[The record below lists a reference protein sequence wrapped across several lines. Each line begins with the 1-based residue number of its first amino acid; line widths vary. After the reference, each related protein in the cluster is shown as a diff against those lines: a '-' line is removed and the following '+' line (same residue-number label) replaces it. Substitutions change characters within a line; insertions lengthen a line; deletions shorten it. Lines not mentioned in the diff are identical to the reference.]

1 MSLASLGMPCS
12 REVRVLWDT
21 GAMPTIIC
29 ESALPIGTEIL
40 PSTARLTGVSNKILP
55 IKGESN
61 VFFQLGSYQYQ
72 QLMIVV
78 PQDTMQFP
86 ENCKII
92 LGANFLSHYQL
103 NIDSAEWC
111 ITSKGEKVVSLL
123 PSIIDSRLYAPT
135 SLALPEQAPDDNPPI
150 QHETTDSQVTT
161 QQSSSRKR
169 KKQVRDSKTAPS
181 KRLNSSSPP
190 SPSFTGSETSS
201 APQGDPPQPSNN
213 TQDDY
218 LVYPCAGYELPTG
231 ITTIKVY
238 LQHDLSEDII
248 TSDSFNSYLV
258 EPSMLRPGVFVTQ
271 TAISGKV
278 LIVGI
283 YNANKA
289 PEILQRG
296 LPISTASRCDPDT
309 HFIGLSALQQDQQYA
324 PMDMND
330 APSRSVLMIHTVSE
344 VTAHADD
351 GTTSVECRDELDDA
365 LDFDPTEV
373 SSTDPTYDEA
383 RLNKLLQIFD
393 IDSWKLPQNK
403 REAAINIIRHHQKA
417 FNISGERL
425 PCTHLLSHR
434 IEVTDEHAII
444 HTPPRWTPIK
454 MRPYVEGETEA
465 LLRLD
470 LAYRSRSP
478 HTSPIV
484 MVRKKGKN
492 KYRMC
497 VDYRALNK
505 LTRPMFYPAC
515 CVDDVLYRV
524 AAAAI
529 MSILDMT
536 QGYMQVPMDLPS
548 QKYTAFSNHLG
559 AFAFSRMS
567 FGLRNAAFTLSMLM
581 DMVFKDLREFVE
593 NYHDDIYLFSSS
605 VEDHLG
611 HLASSLKAIITAN
624 IQVSAEKTKL
634 FVTQAHILGHVV
646 GNGTIRPD
654 SDKTEAIMNMS
665 SPRNRTGVRSFLG
678 MTSFFRK
685 FIPDYAKIAAPLTL
699 LTSDKVPWFWST
711 SQETAFNTL
720 KSKLVQD
727 PVLRAPVFDAPW
739 YLLTDASSGAIG
751 SWLAQRH
758 EGHLFPVAY
767 HSRRLKPHEL
777 QWALDPYE
785 AEVLAIYDSL
795 RKFKHFLYGSRLVI
809 LSDSQ
814 ALQWLFSKA
823 QYKSPRLTR
832 WALSIQ
838 SYGADLLHLP
848 GRINRPA
855 DTLSRYP
862 VHELLAPSS
871 QNQQNGRAK
880 SNQRKPHVAPG
891 PYPHDRLDS
900 ITDPA
905 EQTIISQAEFLVD
918 GDPEAPKAL
927 TLVSFRQSPG
937 PIAKT
942 DTTVLVN
949 SIRTNEPDIEDP
961 ADTILWTDAEMKQAQ
976 QADPLLKH
984 IIKYI
989 KSPTDL
995 NKQMVDPNIKDLHT
1009 FLLDNTGILY
1019 KKQLDPSAE
1028 LRGEEEVIVI
1038 PYALQQRAM
1047 ASIHNTSVA
1056 GHPGPDRSC
1065 WAAHRRFWWRNMNK
1079 HIKRYAETC
1088 KICLRCKGNP
1098 HPPVSKRRYPVPP
1111 RPWHTLSIDLI
1122 GRLPATRDKYKFILV
1137 CVDHLTRYTTTFPLK
1152 TKSAK
1157 EVAAALI
1164 TCFCEHGFPQTL
1176 LSDNGTEFNNKLMSE
1191 LAILMGFRHRTIC
1204 AYHPSSQGLVERK
1217 NGAIMTALRQVYLDR
1232 PHDWAAVLPW
1242 ATLYVNS
1249 AYCSSIGDTPYY
1261 LFKHRDPDSP
1271 LQVCSTPST
1280 ISKSPQQ
1287 SLIDEK
1293 ERAKAAFEIVREKLL
1308 EAADRS
1314 ARTTEK
1320 KAKAC
1325 KIKVDDRVYVR
1336 YVRHKKG
1343 DNKLTPK
1350 FSGPFRVISQK
1361 SPSVFKLK
1369 NLINNKVTE
1378 AHVENLKLVKEDI
1391 APLDIFP
1398 NARLPLQDPHAMQSA
1413 APTDEQN
1420 QPPQDPV
1427 DPADEHD
1434 FLGFSEDDPYLWAET
1449 VDGLHP
1455 QT

>member
-1 MSLASLGMPCS
+1 MSLASLGTPCS
-12 REVRVLWDT
+12 REVKVLWDT

-40 PSTARLTGVSNKILP
+40 PSAARLTGVSNKLISV
-55 IKGESN
+55 KGESN
-61 VFFQLGSYQYQ
+61 VYFQLGSYQYQ

-78 PQDTMQFP
+78 PQDSMQFP
-86 ENCKII
+86 EGAQII

-103 NIDSAEWC
+103 TIDSAAWC
-111 ITSKGEKVVSLL
+111 ITANGERIVPLL
-123 PSIIDSRLYAPT
+123 PSIIDSRLYAPSALVPSEPAIVSKSASQQDGSASLTT
-135 SLALPEQAPDDNPPI
+135 SQ
-150 QHETTDSQVTT
+150 SQPGAAKRLKQTH
-161 QQSSSRKR
+161 SSPGTS
-169 KKQVRDSKTAPS
+169 S
-181 KRLNSSSPP
+181 KRRSITFSSPP
-190 SPSFTGSETSS
+190 IISGSVNDS
-201 APQGDPPQPSNN
+201 APLGDLDQPSD
-213 TQDDY
+213 TAQDDY
-218 LVYPCAGYELPTG
+218 LVYPCAGYELSTG
-231 ITTIKVY
+231 ITTIKVF
-238 LQHDLSEDII
+238 LQHQLSDHPI
-248 TSDSFNSYLV
+248 TSDSDNSYIV
-258 EPSMLRPGVFVTQ
+258 EPHMLRPGVFVTQ
-271 TAISGKV
+271 TAVSGKF

-296 LPISTASRCDPDT
+296 LPISTASRCDPESQ
-309 HFIGLSALQQDQQYA
+309 FIGLSALQQDQQYA

-351 GTTSVECRDELDDA
+351 GNSSVECRDELDDA

-373 SSTDPTYDEA
+373 STTDPTYDEA
-383 RLNKLLQIFD
+383 RLTKLLQIFD
-393 IDSWKLPQNK
+393 MESWQIPQDK
-403 REAAINIIRHHQKA
+403 REAAIDIIRRHQRA
-417 FNISGERL
+417 FNIKGERL
-425 PCTHLLSHR
+425 PSTHLLSHK

-454 MRPYVEGETEA
+454 MRPFVEGETDA

-484 MVRKKGKN
+484 MVRKKGVGKW
-492 KYRMC
+492 RMC
-497 VDYRALNK
+497 VDYRYLNK
-505 LTRPMFYPAC
+505 LTRPMYYPAR

-524 AAAAI
+524 AFAAI
-529 MSILDMT
+529 LSILDMT
-536 QGYMQVPMDLPS
+536 QGYMQVPMDVPS

-581 DMVFKDLREFVE
+581 DMVFKDLRHCVE
-593 NYHDDIYLFSSS
+593 NYHDDIYTFSNS
-605 VEDHLG
+605 VEEHFE
-611 HLASSLKAIITAN
+611 HLASSLTAIIESR
-624 IQVSAEKTKL
+624 IQVSAEKTRL

-654 SDKTEAIMNMS
+654 SSKTEDILNMS
-665 SPRNRTGVRSFLG
+665 SPKNRTGVRSFLG

-685 FIPDYAKIAAPLTL
+685 FIPNYAKIAAPLTL

-711 SQETAFNTL
+711 AQETSFNTL

-727 PVLRAPVFDAPW
+727 PVLRAPVFDATW

-751 SWLAQRH
+751 SWIAQRH
-758 EGHLFPVAY
+758 GGHLFPVAY

-814 ALQWLFSKA
+814 ALQWLFSKS

-862 VHELLAPSS
+862 VHELLAASA
-871 QNQQNGRAK
+871 QNTSDGQPHTNH
-880 SNQRKPHVAPG
+880 RKPYVSPG
-891 PYPHDRLDS
+891 PYPQNRLAN
-900 ITDPA
+900 IGDPD
-905 EQTIISQAEFLVD
+905 EKTIISQAEFLVD

-937 PIAKT
+937 PIMKT
-942 DTTVLVN
+942 DTTVVVN

-961 ADTILWTDAEMKQAQ
+961 ADSILWTMPEMKQAQ

-984 IIKYI
+984 IIKYL
-989 KSPTDL
+989 KNPTNL
-995 NKQMVDPNIKDLHT
+995 NKQMVDPNIKDLDS
-1009 FLLDNTGILY
+1009 FILDNTGILY
-1019 KKQLDPSAE
+1019 KKQLDTSAE
-1028 LRGEEEVIVI
+1028 LRGEEEVIVV
-1038 PYALQQRAM
+1038 PYTLQQRAM
-1047 ASIHNTSVA
+1047 ASIHSSHVA

-1065 WAAHRRFWWRNMNK
+1065 WAAHRHFWWRNMNK

-1088 KICLRCKGNP
+1088 KICLKCKGYP

-1137 CVDHLTRYTTTFPLK
+1137 CVDHLTRYTTTSPLK
-1152 TKSAK
+1152 NKSAS
-1157 EVAAALI
+1157 EVATALI
-1164 TCFCEHGFPQTL
+1164 RTFCEHGFPTCL
-1176 LSDNGTEFNNKLMSE
+1176 LSDNGTEFNNKLITE
-1191 LAILMGFRHRTIC
+1191 LAALMGFRHKTIV

-1217 NGAIMTALRQVYLDR
+1217 NGSIMTALRQVYLDR
-1232 PHDWAAVLPW
+1232 PHDWSAVLPW

-1249 AYCSSIGDTPYY
+1249 AYCSSIGDTPYF
-1261 LFKHRDPDSP
+1261 LMKSRDPDSP
-1271 LQVCSTPST
+1271 LQVCSTPGT
-1280 ISKSPQQ
+1280 LSKTPQQ
-1287 SLIDEK
+1287 AIVDEK
-1293 ERAKAAFEIVREKLL
+1293 ERAKAAFEIVKGKLL

-1325 KIKVDDRVYVR
+1325 KIKVDDRVYLR

-1350 FSGPFRVISQK
+1350 FSGPFRVLSQK

-1378 AHVENLKLVKEDI
+1378 AHVENLKLVKEDV
-1391 APLDIFP
+1391 APLEVFP
-1398 NARLPLQDPHAMQSA
+1398 QARLPLQDPKTLQPDVSNEI
-1413 APTDEQN
+1413 PL
-1420 QPPQDPV
+1420 QPPQDPD
-1427 DPADEHD
+1427 DPADEND
-1434 FLGFSEDDPYLWAET
+1434 FLGFAPDDPYL
-1449 VDGLHP
+1449 
-1455 QT
+1455 